1 MLRRELRRRLP
12 AGRVDEVDDPV
23 AVQDDGVPVGPDR
36 RRRDLGPGAF
46 EGALPQPVAVQGPE
60 SRRVAR
66 RRDDEA
72 VAGVQGRDRSP
83 GGVRG
88 GDIGEGSRRRVDG
101 DEPRSPRV
109 ADGARDSVADPRQR
123 RRPRVQR
130 RDALEPVPR
139 RVHDDERAALVA
151 RGHARAR
158 VDGHGREAH
167 AGVRGG
173 RPILQHAHDAVGR
186 RPRRAPGRPQAAG
199 AGLLAARDR
208 SGRGHSRL
216 AALVLVPAAGSG
228 SPMLSW
234 YRLSHFFAR
243 AKIRTELNGLN
254 SK

>member
-1 MLRRELRRRLP
+1 M
-12 AGRVDEVDDPV
+12 DDPV

-88 GDIGEGSRRRVDG
+88 GDLGEGSRRRVDG

-216 AALVLVPAAGSG
+216 AALVFVPQAGQPDSRG
-228 SPMLSW
+228 AVAQL
-234 YRLSHFFAR
+234 FVCF
-243 AKIRTELNGLN
+243 KQRTYN
-254 SK
+254 